1 MEKFTLKKKI
11 KKNIIDKMHLIIKGK
26 NIYLRNLIL
35 KDVSR
40 KYLDWLSDN
49 EINQYLET
57 RHHKQ
62 SLSLIKKF
70 INDCKKNNSLI
81 MAICIKKNQKHIGN
95 IKIGPINKF
104 HKTADISYFIGDKEE
119 WGKGYATEA
128 VKLAVNYS
136 FESLNLY
143 KCLAGIYSSN
153 IGSKKVLKKSGF
165 KKEAVIKE
173 IFQNKIKREDHI
185 IFGITNRK

>member
-1 MEKFTLKKKI
+1 
-11 KKNIIDKMHLIIKGK
+11 MHLIIKGK

-70 INDCKKNNSLI
+70 INDCKKNNSLL

-119 WGKGYATEA
+119 WGKGYATNA
-128 VKLAVNYS
+128 IKLMSDFAVNNLGLNTLVAGCYEENLGSYRAFVKANWKYVGRIPNYWKTIEGYRSDEILLS
-136 FESLNLY
+136 FE
-143 KCLAGIYSSN
+143 K
-153 IGSKKVLKKSGF
+153 
-165 KKEAVIKE
+165 
-173 IFQNKIKREDHI
+173 
-185 IFGITNRK
+185 